1 MGYYPI
7 FLQVERKPVLLVGG
21 GHVALEKIGK
31 LVDAGADVTVVAP
44 ERIAAVQA
52 FVDDGRARLRP
63 RAFEDG
69 DTQGFELVM
78 IATDDGAVNR
88 RVADEARAAGILVNA
103 ADDVANCDFILPS
116 LVRRGEIA
124 LAASTGGSSP
134 AMARW
139 LRERLEEFLSAE
151 VVALG
156 DLLADVRR
164 EVRERDRACAA
175 RCTHTRTPPPLLCG
189 DCPNRVPADRW
200 QAAIDDDVMAML
212 GRGDSAAAR
221 ARVMAGLDASGPLTP
236 APWWSD
242 TPAAVGGSDGEA

>member
-7 FLQVERKPVLLVGG
+7 FLQVARKAVLLVGG

-44 ERIAAVQA
+44 ERIPEVQA
-52 FVDDGRARLRP
+52 FVDDGRAQLRA
-63 RAFEDG
+63 RSFEDG
-69 DTQGFELVM
+69 DTAGFELVM
-78 IATDDGAVNR
+78 VATDDGEVNR
-88 RVADEARAAGILVNA
+88 RVAAEARAAGILVNA
-103 ADDVANCDFILPS
+103 ADDAANCDFILPS

-139 LRERLEEFLSAE
+139 LRERLEEFLSDE

-164 EVRERDRACAA
+164 GVRERDRECAA
-175 RCTHTRTPPPLLCG
+175 RCTRARTPPPLLCA
-189 DCPNRVPADRW
+189 DCPNRIPSDRW
-200 QAAIDDDVMAML
+200 QEAIDDELMAML
-212 GRGDSAAAR
+212 RRGESASAR
-221 ARVMAGLDASGPLTP
+221 ERLLAGLEAGGALTP

-242 TPAAVGGSDGEA
+242 RPAAIGRTDGAA